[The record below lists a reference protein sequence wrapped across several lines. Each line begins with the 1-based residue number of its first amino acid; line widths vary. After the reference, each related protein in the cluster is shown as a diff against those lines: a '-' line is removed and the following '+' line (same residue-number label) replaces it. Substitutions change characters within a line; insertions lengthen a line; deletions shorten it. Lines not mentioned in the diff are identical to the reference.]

1 MPERP
6 RWRLDL
12 TLSRQALRG
21 YPASRMGAAAHLES
35 RLVAV
40 TPGSQASVQLRARN
54 TGSVVDQLTFQILGD
69 AQAWTTIAPPS
80 LSLFPGAEEQ
90 VSITFSPPRSAQVP
104 AGQLPFGV
112 HVISKEDPAG
122 SVVEEG
128 LDIAPFSDV
137 FAELAPRTSRGRRG
151 ASHDLAIDNRGNPR
165 SMRRSAR
172 LIRIGCSTSIS
183 IHRACVATRDS
194 KLRQGRRQADPLVLA
209 WPAPDTAI
217 PGAFEGAGP
226 TPVTIDGTMVQEVI
240 LPSWTMRALLLLL
253 GLLVLLVLLWLFLLK
268 PAIEATAEQQTN
280 DTLVAAGFCRPPSQI
295 RIPTQI
301 PLRLPTRTPI
311 KAPHQGRAVPG
322 GATVASAPPLTGGGQ
337 ATDGV
342 IAAGGQITVAAG
354 KTLYVTDLVFTNSSE
369 TATGPLDLKRG
380 SVTVLDLQL
389 QNFRNL
395 DYHFV
400 TPIVVSA
407 GQNLPSSAALDHQ
420 IAAARI
426 SRSTSPATSV
436 N

>member
-1 MPERP
+1 
-6 RWRLDL
+6 
-12 TLSRQALRG
+12 
-21 YPASRMGAAAHLES
+21 MGAVAHLES
-35 RLVAV
+35 GLVAV

-54 TGSVVDQLTFQILGD
+54 TGSVVDELTFQILGD
-69 AQAWTTIAPPS
+69 AQAWTTVTPPS
-80 LSLFPGAEEQ
+80 ISLFPATEEA
-90 VSITFSPPRSAQVP
+90 VTITFSPPRSAQVP
-104 AGQLPFGV
+104 AGRMPFGV
-112 HVISKEDPAG
+112 HVISKEDPQG

-128 LDIAPFSDV
+128 VVEIAPFSDV

-151 ASHDLAIDNRGNPR
+151 ASHDLAIDNRGNSAINATISAVDPDRLLNFDVNPPGVVASPGTASFAKVGVKPTR
-165 SMRRSAR
+165 SFWR
-172 LIRIGCSTSIS
+172 GQPQ
-183 IHRACVATRDS
+183 TRPF
-194 KLRQGRRQADPLVLA
+194 QVLL
-209 WPAPDTAI
+209 D
-217 PGAFEGAGP
+217 GAGP
-226 TPVTIDGTMVQEVI
+226 TPVTVDGTMVQEAI

-253 GLLVLLVLLWLFLLK
+253 GLVVLLVLLWLFLLK

-280 DTLVAAGFCRPPSQI
+280 DTLVAAGFSPAPKSNSNPNSN
-295 RIPTQI
+295 PTQA
-301 PLRLPTRTPI
+301 PNSNPNQSSTPG
-311 KAPHQGRAVPG
+311 PGSSG

-407 GQNLPSSAALDHQ
+407 GQQLALECGTGSSDCSGPNQSLYFSGYE
-420 IAAARI
+420 R
-426 SRSTSPATSV
+426 
-436 N
+436 